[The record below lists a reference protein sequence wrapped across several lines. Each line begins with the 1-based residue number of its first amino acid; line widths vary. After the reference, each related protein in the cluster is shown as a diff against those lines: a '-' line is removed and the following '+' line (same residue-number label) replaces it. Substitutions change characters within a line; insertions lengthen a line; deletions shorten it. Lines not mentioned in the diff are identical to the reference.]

1 MIKDFFS
8 NFDDKYNR
16 LLNYLANIH
25 KKSVNNAFKACNVFF
40 KCITWV
46 ILISFIDFLY
56 KRTSYTP
63 LRVVE
68 IAGILLLLYYFS
80 IITDMITWTIIRNLR
95 LKQTY
100 LVCIAVVMFTLLEYY
115 FIYEYIYNP
124 LMKIIGLVGTVMA
137 ELL

>member
-1 MIKDFFS
+1 MIKYFFS
-8 NFDDKYNR
+8 NFNDKYNR
-16 LLNYLANIH
+16 LLNYLATAH
-25 KKSVNNAFKACNVFF
+25 KKSVHSAFKLCDVFF

-56 KRTSYTP
+56 KRTSYIP

-80 IITDMITWTIIRNLR
+80 IITDMMTWTIIRNLR

-100 LVCIAVVMFTLLEYY
+100 QVCIAVVIFTLLEYY

-124 LMKIIGLVGTVMA
+124 LMKVIGLVGAVIA